1 MHFDRRLW
9 ELTRGLRGR
18 IALAIIIGLVASAF
32 GIARFALLGALL
44 ARVFIGAG
52 FPVIAPLAAG
62 VAGAVLLRAV
72 LDHARTIIAHE
83 NASRVQEALRGRLYD
98 KIAELGPAWFAG
110 ERTGGVMLSVV
121 DGVEQLQSFF
131 GQYLPQVS
139 VALLTPPAIFA
150 FIVWWDLPVATIMLV
165 AALVT
170 LVAPAAFHAVEN
182 RTGTARQQAM
192 KSFGSEF
199 LDAVQGL
206 PTLKAFGQSTAY
218 GERLA
223 RRARQLSE
231 TTMRVLST
239 SVMTRGITDAGVA
252 IGAAAALALGVWRVA
267 GGQMTIEAL
276 LIVLMAGTEVFR
288 PLRDLRAVLHQGL
301 VGRSAAAGI
310 EALLAAEPL
319 VPPHDAKSPSPALRE
334 RVARPLSGEQ
344 GEGAGAAAVVRP
356 LTPTLSPD
364 GGEGVQFAPTIAF
377 QPTIAFEDV
386 HFAYPGGRRAAH
398 DGLSFTVAAGEK
410 IGIVGPSGAGKSSV
424 ARLLL
429 RLFDPQSGVVRVGG
443 EDVRRIDPEALRR
456 GIAVVH
462 QDTYLFH
469 GTVEDNL
476 RLGKPN
482 ASEAELEA
490 AAQDANAHDFI
501 RQLPH
506 GYRTLIGERGVNL
519 SGGQRQRLAIA
530 RALLRDAPILVLDEA
545 LSSVDAENEAV
556 IQRGLDRLAQGRT
569 TLVLAHRLSSV
580 IGADRILVLDH
591 GRVVESGRHAE
602 LIRRDGPYRRLMGAQ
617 AEERGDDSEIVFAAD
632 HAVAS
637 QAEAD
642 ATDYGESAPD
652 AATAA
657 AAQVGA
663 AATLLALV
671 GIIKP
676 WRRRFAVVVASGIGR
691 VAAFIGVGVLGALAV
706 AAVKTG
712 APFAYLLILL
722 GLAAP
727 LAGMLHWIES
737 WLAHDI
743 AYRLLAELRIE
754 LYRKLD
760 ALAPAYL
767 VRRRSGDLIALAS
780 QDIETIEYFFAHT
793 VAPALVALLVPSA
806 VLVTLAIVAWPI
818 AASLLPFVLY
828 AGLAPVVKRVPI
840 DRLGTAARE
849 ALGMLGA
856 HVTET
861 IQGLADLVAFQAVG
875 RRRAGF
881 MAAVRDYQVTRLALL
896 RDLSSQTA
904 QLEIATGLGGLAVA
918 ITGAWLV
925 AGHGLAATTLP
936 LLILLALASFLPISE
951 IAQVSRQLA
960 DTIASTRRFHAVQH
974 EVAAVRDG
982 PLHPPAAVGGS
993 AIRFTD
999 VAFAYP
1005 GARRAALEG
1014 VSLAIPAGATVA
1026 IVGPSGAGKTTLANL
1041 LLRFWDPAQGEI
1053 LIDGVDLRD
1062 FELDHLRRRIS
1073 LVSQDTY
1080 LFNDTLRANVALA
1093 RPDADEAAIARALD
1107 EAALADFVATLPL
1120 GLDTRVGERGVQLSG
1135 GQRQRVAIARAFLK
1149 NAPTLILDE
1158 ATSHLD
1164 AVSEA
1169 QVRRAL
1175 DTLMRD
1181 RTTIVIAHRL
1191 STVRH
1196 ADLLVVLDQGRLVEQ
1211 GSHADLV
1218 AQGGLYARLI
1228 RRQLAGAREKLR
1240 AVGN

>member
-1 MHFDRRLW
+1 MYFDRRLW

-18 IALAIIIGLVASAF
+18 ILLAILIGLAAAAF
-32 GIARFALLGALL
+32 GIARFVLLGALL
-44 ARVFIGAG
+44 ARVFAGAG
-52 FPVIAPLAAG
+52 FAIVATLAAG
-62 VAGAVLLRAV
+62 VAMAVLLRA
-72 LDHARTIIAHE
+72 LFDHARTILAHR
-83 NASRVQEALRGRLYD
+83 NAARVQQELRGRLYD

-121 DGVEQLQSFF
+121 DGVEQLQTFF

-139 VALLTPPAIFA
+139 VAALTPLAIFA
-150 FIVWWDLPVATIMLV
+150 FIVWWDVPVATVMLV

-170 LVAPAAFHAVEN
+170 LFAPMVFTRIEGGRGRERH
-182 RTGTARQQAM
+182 QAM

-218 GERLA
+218 GRRLA
-223 RRARQLSE
+223 ERARLLSD

-252 IGAAAALALGVWRVA
+252 VGAAAALSLGVWRVA
-267 GGQMTIEAL
+267 NGAMTIEAL

-288 PLRDLRAVLHQGL
+288 PLRDLRGVLHQGL
-301 VGRSAAAGI
+301 TGQSAAAGI
-310 EALLAAEPL
+310 NALLAAEPL
-319 VPPHDAKSPSPALRE
+319 VP
-334 RVARPLSGEQ
+334 
-344 GEGAGAAAVVRP
+344 
-356 LTPTLSPD
+356 LTPAARLVATP
-364 GGEGVQFAPTIAF
+364 QMA
-377 QPTIAFEDV
+377 PTIAFEDV
-386 HFAYPGGRRAAH
+386 HFAYPGGRGAAH
-398 DGLSFTVAAGEK
+398 DGLSFSVAAGEK
-410 IGIVGPSGAGKSSV
+410 IGIVGPSGSGKSSI

-429 RLFDPQSGVVRVGG
+429 HLFDPQSGTVRVGG
-443 EDVRRIDPEALRR
+443 QDLRTLDPEELRR
-456 GIAVVH
+456 EIAVVH

-469 GTVEDNL
+469 GTVEENL
-476 RLGKPN
+476 RLGKPD
-482 ASEAELEA
+482 ASQAELEA
-490 AAQDANAHDFI
+490 AARDANAHEFI
-501 RQLPH
+501 RQLPQ
-506 GYRTLIGERGVNL
+506 GYRTIIGERGVNL

-530 RALLRDAPILVLDEA
+530 RALLRDAPILILDEA
-545 LSSVDAENEAV
+545 LSSVDAENEAI
-556 IQRGLDRLAQGRT
+556 IQRGLDRLAHGRT

-591 GRVVESGRHAE
+591 GRIVESGRHAE

-617 AEERGDDSEIVFAAD
+617 AEERGDVIDLSSEEPTGTEGT
-632 HAVAS
+632 
-637 QAEAD
+637 AEQI
-642 ATDYGESAPD
+642 DYGATAPD
-652 AATAA
+652 AAAAA
-657 AAQVGA
+657 AAQVGGTT
-663 AATLLALV
+663 TLMALIS
-671 GIIKP
+671 IIKP
-676 WRRRFAVVVASGIGR
+676 WRRRFAVVVTSGIGR
-691 VAAFIGVGVLGALAV
+691 VAAFIGVGVFGALAV
-706 AAVKTG
+706 AAVKSG
-712 APFAYLLILL
+712 APFAYLVILL

-727 LAGMLHWIES
+727 LAGLLHWIES

-743 AYRLLAELRIE
+743 AYRLLAEMRIE

-760 ALAPAYL
+760 SLAPAYL

-793 VAPALVALLVPSA
+793 VAPALVALLVPST
-806 VLVTLAIVAWPI
+806 VLAALAIVAWPI
-818 AASLLPFVLY
+818 ALALLPFVLY
-828 AGLAPVVKRVPI
+828 AGLAPVLMRAKI
-840 DRLGTAARE
+840 DRLGAEARE

-875 RRRAGF
+875 RRRSSF
-881 MAAVRDYQVTRLALL
+881 MRAVSEYQQTRLTLL
-896 RDLSSQTA
+896 QDLSSQTA

-918 ITGAWLV
+918 CVGAWLV
-925 AGHGLAATTLP
+925 ADHELAATTLP

-960 DTIASTRRFHAVQH
+960 DTIASTRRFHAVMH
-974 EVAAVRDG
+974 EVPAVRDG
-982 PLHPPAAVGGS
+982 PEHPAAPVGGS
-993 AIRFTD
+993 AVEFAD
-999 VAFAYP
+999 VGFAYP
-1005 GARRAALEG
+1005 GAQRAALEG
-1014 VSLAIPAGATVA
+1014 ITLEIPAGATVA

-1041 LLRFWDPAQGEI
+1041 LLRFWDPATGNI

-1093 RPDADEAAIARALD
+1093 RPDADEAAVRRALD
-1107 EAALADFVATLPL
+1107 QAALADFVASLPE

-1169 QVRRAL
+1169 QVRNAL
-1175 DTLMRD
+1175 DALMRD

-1196 ADLLVVLDQGRLVEQ
+1196 ADLLVVLDRGRLVEL
-1211 GSHADLV
+1211 GTHAELV
-1218 AQGGLYARLI
+1218 AVGGLYTRLI
-1228 RRQLAGAREKLR
+1228 GHQLAGAREKLR
-1240 AVGN
+1240 AAGN

>member
-1 MHFDRRLW
+1 MYFDRRLW
-9 ELTRGLRGR
+9 ELTEGLRGR
-18 IALAIIIGLVASAF
+18 IALAILIGLAASAF

-44 ARVFIGAG
+44 ARVFNGAG
-52 FPVIAPLAAG
+52 FAIIAILALG
-62 VAGAVLLRAV
+62 VAMAVLLRAL
-72 LDHARTIIAHE
+72 LDHARTIIAHK
-83 NASRVQEALRGRLYD
+83 NASRVQTDLRGRLYD

-110 ERTGGVMLSVV
+110 ERTGGVMLSLV

-139 VALLTPPAIFA
+139 VAALTPLAIFA
-150 FIVWWDLPVATIMLV
+150 FIVWWDVPVATIMLV
-165 AALVT
+165 GALVT
-170 LVAPAAFHAVEN
+170 LVAPMVFNKIEGGRGRLRHE
-182 RTGTARQQAM
+182 AM
-192 KSFGSEF
+192 KGFGSEF

-218 GERLA
+218 GSRLA
-223 RRARQLSE
+223 ERARVLAE

-252 IGAAAALALGVWRVA
+252 IGAAAALALGVWRVSH
-267 GGQMTIEAL
+267 GLMTIEAL

-288 PLRDLRAVLHQGL
+288 PLRDLRGVLHQGMT
-301 VGRSAAAGI
+301 GQSAAAGI
-310 EALLAAEPL
+310 HALLAAEPL
-319 VPPHDAKSPSPALRE
+319 VTAMPP
-334 RVARPLSGEQ
+334 
-344 GEGAGAAAVVRP
+344 
-356 LTPTLSPD
+356 
-364 GGEGVQFAPTIAF
+364 APTISAPP
-377 QPTIAFEDV
+377 QAPTLPAPASGGGLGRGHASGGLGRGQAALVTGPARLAPTIEFEDV
-386 HFAYPGGRRAAH
+386 HFAYPGGRGAAH
-398 DGLSFTVAAGEK
+398 DRLTFSVAAGEK
-410 IGIVGPSGAGKSSV
+410 IGIVGPSGSGKSSI

-443 EDVRRIDPEALRR
+443 RDVRDLDPEALR
-456 GIAVVH
+456 GEIAVVH

-469 GTVEDNL
+469 GTVEENL
-476 RLGKPN
+476 RLGKPD
-482 ASEAELEA
+482 ATQAELEEA
-490 AAQDANAHDFI
+490 ARDANAHDFI
-501 RQLPH
+501 MQLPE
-506 GYRTLIGERGVNL
+506 GYRTVLGERGVNL

-530 RALLRDAPILVLDEA
+530 RALLRDSPLLILDEA

-556 IQRGLDRLAQGRT
+556 IQKGLDRLAEGRT

-580 IGADRILVLDH
+580 IGADRILVLDY
-591 GRVVESGRHAE
+591 GRIVESGRHAE

-617 AEERGDDSEIVFAAD
+617 AEERGEGDIVLAAD
-632 HAVAS
+632 ELAGTLGEMA
-637 QAEAD
+637 AI
-642 ATDYGESAPD
+642 DYGEAAPE
-652 AATAA
+652 AASAA

-663 AATLLALV
+663 AATLMTLV
-671 GIIKP
+671 AIIKP
-676 WRRRFAVVVASGIGR
+676 WRRRFAVVVSSGIGR
-691 VAAFIGVGVLGALAV
+691 VAAFIGVGIIGSLAV

-712 APFAYLLILL
+712 SPFAYLLILL
-722 GLAAP
+722 GLVAP
-727 LAGMLHWIES
+727 LAGLLHWIES

-743 AYRLLAELRIE
+743 AYRLLAELRVD
-754 LYRKLD
+754 LYKKLD
-760 ALAPAYL
+760 SLAPAYL

-793 VAPALVALLVPSA
+793 VAPALVALLVPTT
-806 VLVTLAIVAWPI
+806 VLVTLALVAWPI
-818 AASLLPFVLY
+818 ALALLPFVLY
-828 AGLAPVVKRVPI
+828 AGLAPVVMRRRI
-840 DRLGTAARE
+840 DRLGAEARE

-861 IQGLADLVAFQAVG
+861 IQGLSDLVAFQAVG
-875 RRRAGF
+875 RRRGSF
-881 MAAVRDYQVTRLALL
+881 VRSVEAYQETRLTLL
-896 RDLSSQTA
+896 GDLSSQTA
-904 QLEIATGLGGLAVA
+904 HLEIATGLGGLAVA

-925 AGHGLAATTLP
+925 ADHQLAATTLP

-960 DTIASTRRFHAVQH
+960 DTIASTRRFHAVNR
-974 EVAAVRDG
+974 EVPAVRDG
-982 PLHPPAAVGGS
+982 PLRPPAPVGGS
-993 AIRFTD
+993 AIRFEE
-999 VAFAYP
+999 VGFAYP
-1005 GARRAALEG
+1005 GARRPALDG
-1014 VSLAIPAGATVA
+1014 ITLDIPAGATVA

-1041 LLRFWDPAQGEI
+1041 LLRFWDPAQGKI

-1093 RPDADEAAIARALD
+1093 RPDADETAIRRALD
-1107 EAALADFVATLPL
+1107 EAALAEFVDSLPE

-1169 QVRRAL
+1169 QVRQAL

-1196 ADLLVVLDQGRLVEQ
+1196 ADLLVVLDRGRLAEL
-1211 GSHADLV
+1211 GTHAELV
-1218 AQGGLYARLI
+1218 IRGGLYARLI
-1228 RRQLAGAREKLR
+1228 GRQLGQAREPMR
-1240 AVGN
+1240 AVGD